1 MAYRTHFKD
10 RLDAG
15 KYLASLLTEFN
26 SKPNTIVVGI
36 PRGGVILSHEI
47 AKELNLPEDIIVV
60 RKIGCPGQPEFA
72 IGAISQTGDVALDH
86 HTMHRLGISEAD
98 VSDTIHKETLEA
110 QRRLKVDNI
119 LRIIQIIISPPTHP
133 LTLRTGLSRGQR
145 SLRSEK

>member
-15 KYLASLLTEFN
+15 KYLASLLTEFK

-119 LRIIQIIISPPTHP
+119 LRIIQIIVSP
-133 LTLRTGLSRGQR
+133 
-145 SLRSEK
+145 